1 MGFYGNIVLES
12 ATPAPLSETAQIIE
26 SSFAF
31 LNEAS
36 SITVIKK
43 EIDELKKKDEITD
56 KDIKALAEKVKKIS
70 DTEEKSKAICWIVE
84 LVLSYCLAMVG
95 IAGKLTASIASILVS
110 STLLVQMNKDY
121 GTNGATVYA
130 KIIKL
135 EAKINNQIK
144 KIQSLETENDDSKAE
159 LKDLNK
165 SLEILTRLKP
175 AFKNKL
181 VNRESAI
188 EEAVLLEFK
197 GNQDKTEAFKIICE
211 EMAGLCE
218 FNYKKIQTV
227 KTAINEMI
235 SALEKGIKASTDKAT
250 GDMVVK
256 VRETGR
262 QCQKDIDKLAKEYG
276 VNYPVTLTVFRKD
289 VKSFTVKY
297 SEVTMEEKKR
307 IADKLQAMDKKIYE
321 IGKEYSTS
329 NEKFHDKMLALY
341 DDIAK
346 AGKSSTLNTP
356 YDTLMSWLNYIVS
369 ECNLTSQDIKGIMT
383 DLNIKKTENSFIYK
397 VLNPVKKK

>member
-1 MGFYGNIVLES
+1 MGFYGNIALES
-12 ATPAPLSETAQIIE
+12 TTAPLSESAQIIE

-36 SITVIKK
+36 SITIIKK

-56 KDIKALAEKVKKIS
+56 KDIKAIAEKIKKIS
-70 DTEEKSKAICWIVE
+70 DKEEKAKAICWVVE
-84 LVLSYCLAMVG
+84 WVVGYCLALAG
-95 IAGKLTASIASILVS
+95 IASGKLIVSISSLLVS
-110 STLLVQMNKDY
+110 CTLLSQMSKDY
-121 GTNGATVYA
+121 GAKGATVYA

-135 EAKINNQIK
+135 EAKINNKIK
-144 KIQSLETENDDSKAE
+144 KIQALETENDDSKAE

-175 AFKNKL
+175 AFKNSI

-197 GNQDKTEAFKIICE
+197 GNKDKTEAFKIICE

-235 SALEKGIKASTDKAT
+235 SYLEKGIKASTDKAT
-250 GDMVVK
+250 GEMVVK

-276 VNYPVTLTVFRKD
+276 VNYPITLAVFRKD

-307 IADKLQAMDKKIYE
+307 IADKLQSMDKKIYA
-321 IGKEYSTS
+321 IGKEYSSS
-329 NEKFHDKMLALY
+329 NKEFRDKFIRMY

-346 AGKSSTLNTP
+346 AGKSATLNTP
-356 YDTLMSWLNYIVS
+356 HDTLTSWLEYIVQ
-369 ECNLTSQDIKGIMT
+369 ECNLTSNDIKGIMA

>member
-1 MGFYGNIVLES
+1 MGFYGNIALES
-12 ATPAPLSETAQIIE
+12 TTAPLSESAQIIE

-36 SITVIKK
+36 SITIIKK

-56 KDIKALAEKVKKIS
+56 KDIKAIAEKIKKIS
-70 DTEEKSKAICWIVE
+70 DKEEKAKAICRVVE
-84 LVLSYCLAMVG
+84 WVVGYCLVLAG
-95 IAGKLTASIASILVS
+95 IASGKLIVSISSLLVS
-110 STLLVQMNKDY
+110 CTLLSQMSKDY
-121 GTNGATVYA
+121 GAKGATVYA

-135 EAKINNQIK
+135 EAKINNKIK
-144 KIQSLETENDDSKAE
+144 KIQALETENDDSKAE

-175 AFKNKL
+175 AFKNSI

-197 GNQDKTEAFKIICE
+197 GNKDKTEAFKIICE

-235 SALEKGIKASTDKAT
+235 SYLEKGIKASTDKAT
-250 GDMVVK
+250 GEMVVK

-276 VNYPVTLTVFRKD
+276 VNYPITLAVFRKD

-307 IADKLQAMDKKIYE
+307 IADKLQSMDKKIYA
-321 IGKEYSTS
+321 IGKEYSSS
-329 NEKFHDKMLALY
+329 NKEFRDKFIRMY

-346 AGKSSTLNTP
+346 AGKSATLNTP
-356 YDTLMSWLNYIVS
+356 HDTLTSWLEYIVQ
-369 ECNLTSQDIKGIMT
+369 ECNLTSNDIKGIMA